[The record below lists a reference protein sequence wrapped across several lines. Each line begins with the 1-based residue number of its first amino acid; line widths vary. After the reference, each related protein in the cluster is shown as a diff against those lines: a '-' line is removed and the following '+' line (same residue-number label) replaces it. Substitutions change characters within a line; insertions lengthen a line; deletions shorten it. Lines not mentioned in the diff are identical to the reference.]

1 MPGYKSQVVEISE
14 GGEISKVEWSVQVAS
29 LSSDEKAEKLKAEL
43 ESNKFSVYTT
53 KKDGMNRVYV
63 GPFSDRSSASSAS
76 SDLSKR
82 LGLNGFVVI
91 KK

>member
-1 MPGYKSQVVEISE
+1 MR
-14 GGEISKVEWSVQVAS
+14 
-29 LSSDEKAEKLKAEL
+29 KAEAK
-43 ESNKFSVYTT
+43 VQT
-53 KKDGMNRVYV
+53 VYV

-91 KK
+91 KSEL